1 MSRYRAIALLPLMAA
16 LSGCNLVVLNP
27 SGDVASQQGDLV
39 VISTL
44 LMLLIIVPVMA
55 LTVLFAWR
63 YRQSNNTA
71 RYEPDWDHSTQLELV
86 IWAAPLLIIICLGA
100 ITWVT
105 THKLDPY
112 RPLDRIAAGKPV
124 PAGTKPLDVQ
134 VVALDWKW
142 LFVYPEYGIASVNE
156 MAAPIDRP
164 IRFSITASTV
174 MNSFYVPALAGMI
187 YAMPGMETKLHAVIN
202 ETGTFKGFSSNY
214 SGAGFSHMRFAFLG
228 LSDGDFDGWVSK
240 VRSAG
245 GSLDR
250 NGYLALEKPS
260 ENVPV
265 QHFGA
270 VDPKL
275 FQAVVNMCV
284 RPGTMCMSDMA
295 AIDRAGG
302 LNAGGLAAAN
312 GVLRA
317 NTLAGF
323 PDAGQTGLCTV
334 AEVVEAAAS
343 GTAASGTGATNAG
356 AVQRPNVT
364 PTSVSATGFPAGPQR
379 LANP

>member
-1 MSRYRAIALLPLMAA
+1 MSRYRAIALLPVMAA

-112 RPLDRIAAGKPV
+112 RPLDRIAADKPM
-124 PAGTKPLDVQ
+124 PAGAAPLDVQ

-142 LFVYPEYGIASVNE
+142 LFLYPEYGIASVNE
-156 MAAPIDRP
+156 MAAPVDRP
-164 IRFSITASTV
+164 IRFSITASSV
-174 MNSFYVPALAGMI
+174 MNSFYVPALAGQI

-202 ETGTFKGFSSNY
+202 EPGSFKGFSANY
-214 SGAGFSHMRFAFLG
+214 SGAGFSHMRFTFLG
-228 LSDGDFDGWVSK
+228 LSDGDFGAWVNK
-240 VRSAG
+240 VKAASDTMDRS
-245 GSLDR
+245 R
-250 NGYLALEKPS
+250 YLALEKPS
-260 ENVPV
+260 EAVPV
-265 QHFGA
+265 QYFGST
-270 VDPKL
+270 DPKL
-275 FQAVVNMCV
+275 FKAAVERCV
-284 RPGTMCMSDMA
+284 APGSMCMGDMH

-302 LNAGGLAAAN
+302 LNAGGLAAAEAL
-312 GVLRA
+312 LRA
-317 NTLAGF
+317 SALTDRPAGS
-323 PDAGQTGLCTV
+323 DATGLCTV
-334 AEVVEAAAS
+334 AEAVDAAAPLAATTLAPIS
-343 GTAASGTGATNAG
+343 VRKAGTPAG
-356 AVQRPNVT
+356 ALRP
-364 PTSVSATGFPAGPQR
+364 AD
-379 LANP
+379 L